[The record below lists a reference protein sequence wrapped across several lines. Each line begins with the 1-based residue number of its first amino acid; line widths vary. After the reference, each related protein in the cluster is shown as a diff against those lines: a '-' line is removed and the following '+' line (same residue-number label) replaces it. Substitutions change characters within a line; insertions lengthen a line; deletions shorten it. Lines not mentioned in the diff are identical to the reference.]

1 MKIFLQNFK
10 KIAFRLII
18 IFFASTIFTVILYRF
33 VPPPV
38 TPLMIIRVAEQIKD
52 GEKIKLKK
60 NWKSLENISPNL
72 VQAVTAS
79 EDNKFIEHYGFDFDA
94 IEKAQQYNERKKGKK
109 VMGAST
115 ISQQT
120 AKNVFLWSGRYW
132 IRKGF
137 EVYFTLLIE
146 LVWGKE
152 RIMEVYLNVIETGDG
167 IYGAEA
173 ASQSYFHKSAKNLS
187 MSQSALIAAI
197 LPNPRKRNPDHPSA
211 YLLMRQRQIL
221 WVMERIEKVEFK

>member
-1 MKIFLQNFK
+1 MKPFFK
-10 KIAFRLII
+10 KLKKILIRLTI
-18 IFFASTIFTVILYRF
+18 IFFASTIFVVVLYRF
-33 VPPPV
+33 IPPPV
-38 TPLMIIRVAEQIKD
+38 TPLMLIRFAEQIKD

-60 NWKSLENISPNL
+60 EWKSLENISPNL
-72 VQAVTAS
+72 VQAVAAS

-94 IEKAQQYNERKKGKK
+94 IEKAQQYNEKKKGKK

-120 AKNVFLWSGRYW
+120 AKNVFLWPGRSW

-146 LVWGKE
+146 MIWGKE

-173 ASQSYFHKSAKNLS
+173 ASQEYYHKHAKNLTQA
-187 MSQSALIAAI
+187 QSAMIAAI
-197 LPNPRKRNPDHPSA
+197 LPDPRKRNPDHPSA
-211 YLLMRQRQIL
+211 YILMRQSQIL
-221 WVMERIEKVEFK
+221 WVMNRIEKVEFK